1 MRVRLFTLWLIA
13 AAVTMLASVVRAD
26 EGMWLFERP
35 PTKILK
41 ERYGFEPT
49 PQWLEHVQR
58 SCVKF
63 GDGGSGSLVSPRGL
77 VMTNHHVGS
86 DDIEKLSTA
95 EHNYLRDGFLA
106 QTLAEE
112 LPCKDLEL
120 RILWTVE
127 DVTDR
132 VSGAAK
138 PDASAAELGAAQR
151 GAIAAIEKECEDATK
166 LDCNVVKLYHGARYH
181 LYRYK
186 RFTDVRLVMAPEQSI
201 AFFGGDTDNFEY
213 PRYNLDVSFFR
224 IYENGEPLKNE
235 HYLKWSASGPKEGDL
250 VFLTGH
256 PARTQRLFTMDHL
269 AFLRDTAYPEIL
281 RRLWRREVQLQT
293 FSGRSAENARVA
305 TGELHGIE
313 NSRKAFTGMMGG
325 LLDPQLLASKQKSEK
340 DLRAQVA
347 ANPEYKQKW
356 GDAWD
361 RVAAAQASY
370 REIFPRYSAIDG
382 RREVIRSDLYRI
394 ARHIVL
400 LTEERTK
407 PNEERW
413 EEYSDASLDSLLVK
427 IYAEATIYDA
437 LERDAIASG
446 LSFFA
451 ESFGADDPLVRAVLA
466 GKSPRSRADELVRG
480 TRLKDI
486 AYRKQLVDGG
496 TAALAACDDPLIKLA
511 QVISPELRKLRKRYQ
526 DEVESVERE
535 AYARIAAAQ
544 FAIQGDNVAPDA
556 TFSLRIAFGTVI
568 GYEDEGQRIPAFT
581 DYAGLYER
589 FRQREGKP
597 PFNLSQR
604 WIDAEK
610 KLNLKEMFNYI
621 STTDCIGGNSGSPTI
636 NREGEVVGIVFDGNI
651 PGLVWDTVFTQV
663 QGRSVHVDSRAIIE
677 ALKKVY
683 AADALAGEIQG
694 K

>member
-1 MRVRLFTLWLIA
+1 MHDRAMVWVVVGSLLFSAGISA
-13 AAVTMLASVVRAD
+13 RAD

-41 ERYGFEPT
+41 DRYGFEPT
-49 PQWLEHVQR
+49 SQWLEHVQR

-95 EHNYLRDGFLA
+95 DRNLLRDGFLA
-106 QTLAEE
+106 QSLAEE

-120 RILWTVE
+120 RILWSVE
-127 DVTDR
+127 DVTER
-132 VSGAAK
+132 VQNSAK
-138 PDASAAELGAAQR
+138 PGATVAAVGDAQR
-151 GAIAAIEKECEDATK
+151 AAIAAIEKDCEDATQ
-166 LDCNVVKLYHGARYH
+166 LDCHVVKLYHGARYH
-181 LYRYK
+181 IYRYK

-213 PRYNLDVSFFR
+213 PRYNLDISFFR
-224 IYENGEPLKNE
+224 IYEDGKPLQNE
-235 HYLKWSASGPKEGDL
+235 HYLKWSESGPKESDL
-250 VFLTGH
+250 VFITGH
-256 PARTQRLFTMDHL
+256 PARTQRLYTTEHL
-269 AFLRDTAYPEIL
+269 AFLRDTAFPEIL
-281 RRLWRREVQLQT
+281 RRLWRREVQLQS
-293 FSGRSAENARVA
+293 FSGRSAENARIA
-305 TGELHGIE
+305 TGELRGIE
-313 NSRKAFTGMMGG
+313 NSRKAFTGMLGG
-325 LLDPQLLASKQKSEK
+325 LLDAGLLAGKKKFEK
-340 DLRAQVA
+340 DLRTQVA
-347 ANPEYKQKW
+347 ANPEYQKKW

-361 RVAAAQASY
+361 RVARAQAVY
-370 REIFPRYSAIDG
+370 RDIYTRYSALDG
-382 RREVIRSDLYRI
+382 RREVIRSDLFKI

-407 PNEERW
+407 PNEDRW

-427 IYAEATIYDA
+427 IYAAAPIYDA
-437 LERDAIASG
+437 LERDALASG

-451 ESFGADDPLVRAVLA
+451 ETFGANDSLVRAALA
-466 GKSPRSRADELVRG
+466 GKSPLHRADELIRG
-480 TRLKDI
+480 TKLKDI

-511 QVISPELRKLRKRYQ
+511 QGIVPELRTLRKRYQ
-526 DEVESVERE
+526 DEVEAVERE

-544 FAIQGDNVAPDA
+544 FAVQGESIAPDA
-556 TFSLRIAFGTVI
+556 TFSLRLAFGTVM
-568 GYEDEGQRIPAFT
+568 GYEEDGRRVPAFT

-589 FRQREGKP
+589 FRQREGKA
-597 PFNLSQR
+597 PFDLSPR

-610 KLNLKEMFNYI
+610 KLNLKEAFNFV
-621 STTDCIGGNSGSPTI
+621 TTADSIGGNSGSPTI
-636 NREGEVVGIVFDGNI
+636 NRAGEVVGIVFDGNI

-663 QGRSVHVDSRAIIE
+663 QGRSVCVDSRAIVE
-677 ALKKVY
+677 ALQKVY
-683 AADALAGEIQG
+683 AAGALVGELQG